1 MLLSIT
7 TFGQKQNIEDN
18 IRIHQQFRSLHDNDT
33 FLTCSRPREGLME
46 ELLGDILLFVQLGRS
61 TRTDLKS
68 VLLQITY

>member
-7 TFGQKQNIEDN
+7 TFGQKQNVGDN
-18 IRIHQQFRSLHDNDT
+18 IMIHQQFRLHHNDT
-33 FLTCSRPREGLME
+33 FLTCSRSREGLMQG
-46 ELLGDILLFVQLGRS
+46 LLGDILWVVQLGRS